1 VPPRAMLLCDVCD
14 GAIPAG
20 RKTYEL
26 KGGGTCCEACYQRL
40 TARPAVF
47 AIPAAPARS
56 ARTAPTRLK
65 RYAKV
70 SLGRRRTSGKAVASL
85 VLGILSITSGF
96 MCTGVILSAL
106 AMVFGTLAL
115 AEMKRNRA
123 IEGRGLA
130 QAGLI
135 IGVITML
142 LGIVV
147 IVLAIMGIITLF
159 LFPGKL

>member
-1 VPPRAMLLCDVCD
+1 
-14 GAIPAG
+14 
-20 RKTYEL
+20 
-26 KGGGTCCEACYQRL
+26 
-40 TARPAVF
+40 
-47 AIPAAPARS
+47 
-56 ARTAPTRLK
+56 
-65 RYAKV
+65 
-70 SLGRRRTSGKAVASL
+70 
-85 VLGILSITSGF
+85 

-115 AEMKRNRA
+115 ADMKRNRA